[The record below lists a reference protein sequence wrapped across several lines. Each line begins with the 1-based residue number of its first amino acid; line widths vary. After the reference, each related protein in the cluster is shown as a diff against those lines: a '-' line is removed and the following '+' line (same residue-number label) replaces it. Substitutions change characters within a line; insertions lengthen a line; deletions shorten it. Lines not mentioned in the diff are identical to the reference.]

1 LSGTAGQ
8 AEQRLQEGNLQDAL
22 RELQEQVRTHPAD
35 AKRRVFLFQL
45 LAVLGEW
52 GRALTQLDVAGDL
65 DAATLAMVQTYRE
78 ALRCE
83 VLRREVFQGKRSPL
97 IFSDPEEWV
106 ALALQALQ
114 ASAANDHAR
123 ARDLRERAFA
133 AAEGSAGSADGRPF
147 AWIADADSRIG
158 PLLEVV
164 LNGNY
169 YWVPFRRIRRIQF
182 SPPEDLRD
190 LVWTAA
196 EFTWANGG
204 QAVGLIPT
212 RYPGSE
218 SSADNSLRLARKTDW
233 LTVAEDEY
241 AGIGQRMLVTDE
253 NEYPLLELREIVLDN
268 RDDGGGATDWS
279 AAAAEQQPE

>member
-1 LSGTAGQ
+1 LSGATGQ
-8 AEQRLQEGNLQDAL
+8 AEQSLQAGDLQAAL
-22 RELQEQVRTHPAD
+22 RELQEQVRANPAD

-45 LAVLGEW
+45 LSVVGEW
-52 GRALTQLDVAGDL
+52 GRALTQLDVAGEL
-65 DAATLAMVQTYRE
+65 DAGTLAMVQTYRE

-83 VLRREVFQGKRSPL
+83 VLRRDVFQGKRSPL
-97 IFSDPEEWV
+97 IFGDPEEWV

-114 ASAANDHAR
+114 ATAAQDHAR
-123 ARDLRERAFA
+123 ATELRERAFESA
-133 AAEGSAGSADGRPF
+133 PASAGSVDGHPF

-158 PLLEVV
+158 PFLEVV

-169 YWVPFRRIRRIQF
+169 YWVPFRRIRRIQL

-190 LVWTAA
+190 LVWTGA

-233 LTVAEDEY
+233 LMLADDEY

-253 NEYPLLELREIVLDN
+253 NEYPLLEVREIVLDN
-268 RDDGGGATDWS
+268 GSADADWS
-279 AAAAEQQPE
+279 AAAAEQQPG